1 MDVVRVLRMQAS
13 DNCHHVWYDHY
24 MKTVTIR
31 DFRTR
36 PAEARKTIAGES
48 QSLLTASGKPLALM
62 IPVDSDSLDETL
74 EALKIGRAQTALRA
88 LRNEAAA
95 KSIDKLSP
103 AQVDTIIAE
112 VRKNRTAGKAGGD
125 E

>member
-1 MDVVRVLRMQAS
+1 
-13 DNCHHVWYDHY
+13 

-36 PAEARKTIAGES
+36 PAEARKVIAGEP

-74 EALKIGRAQTALRA
+74 EALKIGRAQTALRV

-95 KSIDKLSP
+95 KGMDKLS
-103 AQVDTIIAE
+103 AAEVDTIIAE
-112 VRKNRTAGKAGGD
+112 VRNNRATGQAGSGK
-125 E
+125 

>member
-1 MDVVRVLRMQAS
+1 
-13 DNCHHVWYDHY
+13 

-36 PAEARKTIAGES
+36 PAEARKTIAGEP

-95 KSIDKLSP
+95 KGMDKLSP
-103 AQVDTIIAE
+103 AEVDTIIAE
-112 VRKNRTAGKAGGD
+112 MRKKRTAGKAGV
-125 E
+125 EE

>member
-1 MDVVRVLRMQAS
+1 
-13 DNCHHVWYDHY
+13 

-36 PAEARKTIAGES
+36 PAEARKTIAEAH

-62 IPVDSDSLDETL
+62 IAVDSESLDETL

-95 KSIDKLSP
+95 RGMDKLS
-103 AQVDTIIAE
+103 AAEVDTIIAE
-112 VRKNRTAGKAGGD
+112 VREDRAAGQGGND
-125 E
+125 K

>member
-1 MDVVRVLRMQAS
+1 
-13 DNCHHVWYDHY
+13 

-31 DFRTR
+31 DFRTH
-36 PAEARKTIAGES
+36 PADARKMIAGEP
-48 QSLLTASGKPLALM
+48 QSLLTANGKPLALM

-95 KSIDKLSP
+95 SGLDKLSV
-103 AQVDTIIAE
+103 AEVDTLIAE
-112 VRKNRTAGKAGGD
+112 VRKKRTAGKSGVG
-125 E
+125 